1 VLGSLYPA
9 VTAILAR
16 LVAKEH
22 MTRLQVIGVALAI
35 LAIVLIT
42 QGNGG

>member
-9 VTAILAR
+9 VTALLAR
-16 LVAKEH
+16 LTIKENI
-22 MTRLQVIGVALAI
+22 TRLQVIGVSAAM

-42 QGNGG
+42 LPSG